1 MIIDLSDILVF
12 LNTVQAIEKNTKKT
26 KKSKFMYC
34 LTVCY
39 QILGIM
45 GVGIALTLSCT
56 MIYILWIGFY
66 PPGTVRQI
74 FFAFLLGTASEYPT
88 FIDRLND
95 LKELI
100 EGFRNGSIQESFVKS
115 FIHAFEITFKE
126 TWNPSIPSL
135 PYTP

>member
-1 MIIDLSDILVF
+1 
-12 LNTVQAIEKNTKKT
+12 
-26 KKSKFMYC
+26 MYC

-39 QILGIM
+39 QVLGIM

-74 FFAFLLGTASEYPT
+74 F

>member
-1 MIIDLSDILVF
+1 MYRSNKSKEVVIDLSDILVF
-12 LNTVQAIEKNTKKT
+12 LNTVQSIEKNTKKT

-39 QILGIM
+39 QVLGIM

-74 FFAFLLGTASEYPT
+74 FF
-88 FIDRLND
+88 IDRLND

-115 FIHAFEITFKE
+115 FIHAFEVTFQEMWKQQ
-126 TWNPSIPSL
+126 SIP
-135 PYTP
+135 YTL